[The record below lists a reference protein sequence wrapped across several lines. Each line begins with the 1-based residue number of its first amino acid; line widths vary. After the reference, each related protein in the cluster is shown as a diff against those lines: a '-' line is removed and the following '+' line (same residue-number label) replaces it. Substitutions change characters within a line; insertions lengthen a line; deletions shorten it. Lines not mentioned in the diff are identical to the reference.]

1 MIFLLKY
8 DFAEQRIST
17 GMCDSADLGFPKGP
31 KGGGCSVKR
40 AHVVVEMLVRGHS
53 NESYCEIH

>member
-1 MIFLLKY
+1 
-8 DFAEQRIST
+8 
-17 GMCDSADLGFPKGP
+17 MCDSADLGFQKDQKVAG
-31 KGGGCSVKR
+31 VLLN